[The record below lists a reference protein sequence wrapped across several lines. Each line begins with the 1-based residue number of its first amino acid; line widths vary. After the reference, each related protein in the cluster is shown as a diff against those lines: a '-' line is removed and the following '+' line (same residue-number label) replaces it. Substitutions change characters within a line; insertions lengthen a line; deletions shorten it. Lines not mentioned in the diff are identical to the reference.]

1 MIVLSRRFADRFV
14 ASIELIL
21 HRCSTSVHLIA
32 SDQIAS
38 DLRLL
43 ANVVHLIASD
53 RIVALD
59 CDYCER
65 NICKGFVLDCEEN
78 IPSDSRT
85 YVYLQESHIYFQI
98 GDIGSREWDT
108 TAKNRHSQHG
118 VAHGEY
124 VPSFRRAG
132 ARPTLERVPP
142 V

>member
-1 MIVLSRRFADRFV
+1 M
-14 ASIELIL
+14 
-21 HRCSTSVHLIA
+21 HLIA

-108 TAKNRHSQHG
+108 TAKNRHECHG
-118 VAHGEY
+118 RRVSCHNEHGETVMFSVIY
-124 VPSFRRAG
+124 SS
-132 ARPTLERVPP
+132 PTKFPGPP
-142 V
+142 

>member
-1 MIVLSRRFADRFV
+1 M
-14 ASIELIL
+14 
-21 HRCSTSVHLIA
+21 HLIA

-85 YVYLQESHIYFQI
+85 YVYLQESHIYFHMANQI
-98 GDIGSREWDT
+98 DQSP
-108 TAKNRHSQHG
+108 NQFLFVFSQTNCLLIQTN
-118 VAHGEY
+118 
-124 VPSFRRAG
+124 SLKLQICMQ
-132 ARPTLERVPP
+132 TNS
-142 V
+142 